1 MKDLLDKMSSYNLF
15 NYLFPGIL
23 FAILSKEITTYSFL
37 QENLITG
44 AFVYYFIGLV
54 VSRFGSLLIEPILRK
69 LSFLKFSDYEEF
81 ISASKKDSKI
91 ELLSEINNMYR
102 TLSSLFILLLLLKL
116 YELIESKLP
125 ILKDWNSYILLVLLL
140 FMFLFSYR
148 KQTNY
153 MIKRISKPS
162 VRQERR

>member
-1 MKDLLDKMSSYNLF
+1 MKDLLDKISSYNLF

-23 FAILSKEITTYSFL
+23 FAVLSKEITTYSFL
-37 QENLITG
+37 QESLIIG

-69 LSFLKFSDYEEF
+69 LSFLKFSDYEQF

-116 YELIESKLP
+116 YERIESDLP

-153 MIKRISKPS
+153 IIKRIKSN
-162 VRQERR
+162 